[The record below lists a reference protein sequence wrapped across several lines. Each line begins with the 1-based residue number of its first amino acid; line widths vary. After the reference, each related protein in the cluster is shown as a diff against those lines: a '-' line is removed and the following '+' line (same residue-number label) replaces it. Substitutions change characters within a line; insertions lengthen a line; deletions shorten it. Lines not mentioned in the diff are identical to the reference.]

1 MGRRIQAGRN
11 LLGLD
16 LSEKEIQNQILE
28 YLYNRGIFCWRQNTI
43 GVFDERRGCYIKNRS
58 RFAIKGVSD
67 ILGVLPKGRILAIEV
82 KSRKGKVSPEQE
94 EFLKKVLQQGGV
106 AILARS
112 LEDVIAE
119 LDYLVFDNI

>member
-1 MGRRIQAGRN
+1 
-11 LLGLD
+11 LGLD

>member
-11 LLGLD
+11 LLGID

-28 YLYNRGIFCWRQNTI
+28 YLYNRGVFCWRQNTV
-43 GVFDERRGCYIKNRS
+43 GVYDEKRGCYIRNNS
-58 RFAIKGVSD
+58 RYVIRGVSD
-67 ILGVLPKGRILAIEV
+67 ILGVLPNGRILAIEV
-82 KSRKGKVSPEQE
+82 KSRKGKVSPDQE
-94 EFLKKVLQQGGV
+94 AFLKNVLLKGGV

-119 LDYLVFDNI
+119 LDYLVFDDV